1 MHETSKEEA
10 ATLLRRLAAA
20 VEGGTSAAVHLAGES
35 VLIPAD
41 ADVQVEYERGGGAR
55 EMVIRV
61 TWGLVAAEPGLIHRH
76 TEQVRDSHG
85 HLYDVLVYGEPRVDG
100 TWEGW
105 LEFRPLSA
113 ALSTRRTERETT
125 QPDRAALE
133 YWATGLEPL
142 YFAGAFERAK

>member
-1 MHETSKEEA
+1 MTETTREV
-10 ATLLRRLAAA
+10 ATLLRGMAAA

-61 TWGLVAAEPGLIHRH
+61 TWGLVSALPVLIHRYS
-76 TEQVRDSHG
+76 EQVQDSHG
-85 HLYDVLVYGEPRVDG
+85 HLYDVLAYGEPRTDG
-100 TWEGW
+100 TWEGR
-105 LEFRPLSA
+105 LEFVPLSA

-142 YFAGAFERAK
+142 YLSGAFERAK